1 MESGRGWIDGISLS
15 GAVEI
20 SHDPSVLD
28 DGQWWAVIGTYEGKW
43 TFARF
48 EEMKPAS
55 LPSPSEWVPVD
66 TWKSSLDRDE
76 YCLKVE
82 DLRQR
87 IARGEIYQTNLC
99 RVLRADTKNRSLLAL
114 AHRVFVGNPA
124 PFFAWFE
131 LSDISVLC
139 ASPERFLEREDSTLL
154 SSPIKGTARTAEEML
169 EKDTAENIMIV
180 DLMRHDLGQ
189 IAVPG
194 SVTTPRLLALEEHP
208 GLVHLVS
215 DVRCQIPDDI
225 SWSEILQATFP
236 PGSITGA
243 PKSTAMKAIAELETA
258 PRGPYCGA
266 IGWVHGKRAR
276 LAVGI
281 RTFWLEKGILSFGT
295 GAGITWGS
303 DPEQEW
309 SETELKASRLIGLT
323 Q

>member
-1 MESGRGWIDGISLS
+1 MNSGRGWVDGISLS
-15 GAVEI
+15 EVIEI

-28 DGQWWAVIGTYEGKW
+28 DGQWWAVIGTYEGDW

-48 EEMKPAS
+48 ANAHQEG
-55 LPSPSEWVPVD
+55 LPNGDQWISVTEWS
-66 TWKSSLDRDE
+66 SSLERSE
-76 YCLKVE
+76 YCNRVE

-99 RVLRADTKNRSLLAL
+99 RVLSSPTENQSLLGL

-131 LSDISVLC
+131 LPEMSVLC
-139 ASPERFLEREDSTLL
+139 ASPERFLERNGSTLL
-154 SSPIKGTARTAEEML
+154 TSPIKGTARTADEML
-169 EKDTAENIMIV
+169 EKDVAENIMIV
-180 DLMRHDLGQ
+180 DLMRHDLGR
-189 IAVPG
+189 IAIPG
-194 SVTTPRLLALEEHP
+194 SVKTPRLLALEQHP

-215 DVRCQIPDDI
+215 DVECQLPAET
-225 SWSEILQATFP
+225 SWTQILEATFP

-243 PKSTAMKAIAELETA
+243 PKSTAMKAIDELETA

-266 IGWVHGKRAR
+266 IGWVHGDRAR

-281 RTFWLEKGILSFGT
+281 RTFWLQEGLLSFGT